1 MHRIVL
7 RFIVLRL
14 VVSWGVVLP
23 QARME
28 SIAVVV
34 SRFVVVLRFLHR
46 FVLRLLLRFVLR
58 LLLRFV
64 LRLLWWR
71 RVVLQQLRL
80 LRRRWLLRIV
90 LRFLLPGL
98 QCFC

>member
-58 LLLRFV
+58 LL
-64 LRLLWWR
+64 WWR